1 MEQSVVIKLKGELH
15 RGFWLTLEIE
25 ESGKFNYAQLTG
37 NLPPAIDLI
46 EEYQK
51 WQSIYR
57 KLEYSLRLQNKLENS
72 LTEQGAPIERFKKDY
87 VDKKRKECQQAE
99 VELKNHFNKWLKS
112 RGFAEITNKLKQEL
126 KRDCQVTILI
136 KGESKTIE
144 LLPWHLWDLLEEY
157 SNAEIIFNSLRSQIS
172 LTKNMSE
179 QIKILVVLGNSSE
192 NNLVKYKKKFLEELT
207 DSKIVFLQEPT
218 PEEFQKHIWQEQCH
232 IFIFAGE
239 SQDFCQ
245 RGIIHINQKD
255 SLSIKE
261 LKEDLKI
268 AVARGLQLA
277 IFNSCDGLGLAMD
290 LQELNIPNAIVMR
303 EPLPDSILHQFASD
317 FLLLLAQGMPLHLAV
332 RAVREIL
339 RAQESEY
346 PSVNWLPVIFQNT
359 NSSTFTWSDLQ
370 DRSRSYNPEEL
381 PTIKEPVEQIAAL
394 TVKSEGKQLVP
405 VSPSQVQIS
414 DSLVKGSENER
425 IKNNFIKKGKEKQE
439 LTATL
444 IASSILVNLFVLG
457 SLLFVRL
464 AESKSFISIDSASQT
479 TSKSLNSEVKLSLD
493 NSQEKNNNFPR
504 SSVKTLQVQFFDNPD
519 LLLQEIEKK
528 QIAIDDNWW
537 IEKQLII
544 AQKQFPRDY
553 RFTYKLIKFK
563 IDPTE
568 TEHDRDL
575 QLLKKA
581 AVIAIQSDR
590 TEQLLAEMKRD
601 RIEVRNMRKLYLDHR
616 EWDLIV
622 EALEEKDINL
632 VRRLQF

>member
-25 ESGKFNYAQLTG
+25 ESEKFNYAQLTG

-72 LTEQGAPIERFKKDY
+72 LTKQGAPIERFKKDY
-87 VDKKRKECQQAE
+87 VEKKRKECQQAE
-99 VELKNHFNKWLKS
+99 AELKNHFNKWLKS
-112 RGFAEITNKLKQEL
+112 RGFAEIENKLKQEL
-126 KRDCQVTILI
+126 KRDCQITILI

-232 IFIFAGE
+232 IFILAGQ
-239 SQDFCQ
+239 SQTYCQ

-332 RAVREIL
+332 RAIREIL

-394 TVKSEGKQLVP
+394 TVKSEGKQLVS

-464 AESKSFISIDSASQT
+464 AESKSFVSIDTASQT

-493 NSQEKNNNFPR
+493 NSQEKNNNLPR
-504 SSVKTLQVQFFDNPD
+504 SSVTNLQVQLFDNPD

-528 QIAIDDNWW
+528 QIATDDNWW
-537 IEKQLII
+537 IEKQLIL

-568 TEHDRDL
+568 TEHDRDFE
-575 QLLKKA
+575 LLKKA

-601 RIEVRNMRKLYLDHR
+601 RIEVSNMRKLYLDRR